1 MDEQQTVDGRAHPKL
16 AGLLEKLP
24 PGRYAGG
31 TVIVT
36 RPDAH
41 HSEMSRW
48 LTGKIDGRVA
58 LGRTAFGDI
67 LVFRDLRARA
77 AAEGLEGAAEAC
89 DVAMIE
95 ISFRKMTV
103 LAWSPEQFVAQLDD
117 RKFQDAFLRRRLYAK
132 VKASLGD
139 FADDEVYAFE
149 PVLPKGGSE
158 DADYVERSNWS
169 VYENLLFQV

>member
-1 MDEQQTVDGRAHPKL
+1 MAYEQTACEGTHPKL
-16 AGLLEKLP
+16 AGLLEQLP

-31 TVIVT
+31 TIIVT

-41 HSEMSRW
+41 HGEMSRW
-48 LTGKIDGRVA
+48 LTGKADGRVA

-77 AAEGLEGAAEAC
+77 AAEGLEGADEAC

-117 RKFQDAFLRRRLYAK
+117 RKFQDAFLRRRLYTK
-132 VKASLGD
+132 VKATLGD

-149 PVLPKGGSE
+149 PMLPRGGCE
-158 DADYVERSNWS
+158 DADSVERSNWS

>member
-1 MDEQQTVDGRAHPKL
+1 MGEQQTANGRAHPRL
-16 AGLLEKLP
+16 APLLEKLP

-31 TVIVT
+31 TIIVT

-41 HSEMSRW
+41 HGEMSRG
-48 LTGKIDGRVA
+48 LTGKTDGRTA

-77 AAEGLEGAAEAC
+77 AAEGLEGADEAC

-95 ISFRKMTV
+95 ISFRKITV
-103 LAWSPEQFVAQLDD
+103 LAWSGEQFITLLDD

-149 PVLPKGGSE
+149 PTLPMGGTE

>member
-1 MDEQQTVDGRAHPKL
+1 MGSKQSARGRPHPQL
-16 AGLLEKLP
+16 AMLLKKLP

-31 TVIVT
+31 TIIIT

-41 HSEMSRW
+41 RREMSRW
-48 LTGKIDGRVA
+48 LMGKVDGRVA

-77 AAEGLEGAAEAC
+77 TAEGLEGAAEAC

-95 ISFRKMTV
+95 LSFKKMTV
-103 LAWSPEQFVAQLDD
+103 LAWSAEQFLEQLDR
-117 RKFQDAFLRRRLYAK
+117 RKFQDAFLRRRLYDK

-139 FADDEVYAFE
+139 FANDEVYAFV
-149 PVLPKGGSE
+149 PMLPMGGSE
-158 DADYVERSNWS
+158 TADSVERSKWS
-169 VYENLLFQV
+169 VYQDLLFQV